1 MIAAL
6 IDPEAARALLI
17 FSVLLALVIVQLV
30 RVAYRRGRHDTL
42 RKHFSA
48 TLRPDDSVRQR
59 L

>member
-1 MIAAL
+1 VIAAF

-17 FSVLLALVIVQLV
+17 IGVLLAFSTAQLV
-30 RVAYRRGRHDTL
+30 RVAYRRGRQNTL
-42 RKHFSA
+42 RKYFTA